1 MENKIAVTNR
11 SFGTVIYNIPEMGLR
26 REFAPKE
33 TKKIT
38 PAELEALTSQPGGRE
53 LIEGYLLV
61 HDAEA
66 LEEIVNVQVEPEY
79 WLTEEKIP
87 SWMQS
92 CSDDEFID
100 ALNFAPEGVK
110 SLIKD
115 YAVKLPLNDFNKIN
129 AIKDILG
136 FDVMSALKINK
147 MSQEDA
153 KPATTAGRRTNPN
166 YKENTET
173 TSAPAAPVRR
183 MTLGK

>member
-11 SFGTVIYNIPEMGLR
+11 SFGTVIYNIPEMGVR
-26 REFAPKE
+26 REFTPKE

-53 LIEGYLLV
+53 LIENCLLV
-61 HDAEA
+61 HDAKA

-87 SWMQS
+87 GWMQS

-129 AIKDILG
+129 AIKDILD

-153 KPATTAGRRTNPN
+153 KPAA
-166 YKENTET
+166 
-173 TSAPAAPVRR
+173 
-183 MTLGK
+183 

>member
-1 MENKIAVTNR
+1 MENKIPVTNR
-11 SFGTVIYNIPEMGLR
+11 SFGVVIYNIPEMGLR

-61 HDAEA
+61 QDSKA
-66 LEEIVNVQVEPEY
+66 LEDIVNIQVEPEY

-87 SWMQS
+87 GWMQS

-100 ALNFAPEGVK
+100 ALNFAPDGVK

-136 FDVMSALKINK
+136 FDTMSALKINK
-147 MSQEDA
+147 LSQEDA
-153 KPATTAGRRTNPN
+153 KPAAPTGRRTNPN
-166 YKENTET
+166 YKGNAET
-173 TSAPAAPVRR
+173 TAPAASTTRR
-183 MTLGK
+183 VTLGK

>member
-11 SFGTVIYNIPEMGLR
+11 SFGTVIYSIPEMGLR

-61 HDAEA
+61 HDAKA

-79 WLTEEKIP
+79 WLTEENIP
-87 SWMQS
+87 GWMQS

-147 MSQEDA
+147 MSQEDV